1 MYVLPDKYRKGFIK
15 MDNNRYSSNRPRR
28 KVSRRTYRNR
38 RLAAL
43 AIIAFLVLI
52 LIVLIANA
60 CADDNEKKP
69 SDSKSG
75 TTITTTTTVTDEAIP
90 TTVTTTVAS
99 TVPKNDSDFELDR
112 QTISIMVGESDMPRV
127 LEYPDGTVEDD
138 ERWTSSDKEIATV
151 DDYGHIT
158 GVAPGVCY
166 VILKSAADLSQEVW
180 IKVTVRSELSDDE
193 TTTTNMPQSNRTEAP
208 APPVHDTEGLTY
220 IDGILLV
227 NKEYGVPATFE
238 PKLEQICYDQ
248 FNELSTAAAKEGL
261 SIYISSGYR
270 SYKDQETIYNNYI
283 EDEKKKGNS
292 EAEAKKIVDT
302 YSARPGYSEHQSG
315 LCIDVNTIND
325 AFGYTSEAAWLA
337 EHAHEY
343 GFIIRYPQGKEDITG
358 YQYEPWHIRYVGSKV
373 ANKIY
378 KSGQCLEE
386 YLNVG

>member
-1 MYVLPDKYRKGFIK
+1 

-43 AIIAFLVLI
+43 AIIAFLILL

-60 CADDNEKKP
+60 CADDKDKKP
-69 SDSKSG
+69 KTDTK
-75 TTITTTTTVTDEAIP
+75 TAVTLTTTTTVTDSAIQ
-90 TTVTTTVAS
+90 TTTTTTVVA
-99 TVPKNDSDFELDR
+99 TVPKNESDFKLDR
-112 QTISIMVGESDMPRV
+112 QTISIMVDETDMPRV
-127 LEYPDGTVEDD
+127 LEYPDGTVEAD
-138 ERWTSSDKEIATV
+138 ERWTSSDKTIATV
-151 DDYGHIT
+151 DSYGHIT
-158 GVAPGVCY
+158 GVSPGVCY
-166 VILKSAADLSQEVW
+166 VILKSAADVDQEVW
-180 IKVTVRSELSDDE
+180 IKVTVRGEAADDDDD
-193 TTTTNMPQSNRTEAP
+193 TTTPQSSRTEAP
-208 APPVHDTEGLTY
+208 APPVYDTEGLTY

-227 NKEYGVPATFE
+227 NKEYSVPATFE

-248 FNELSTAAAKEGL
+248 FNKLSTDAAKENL

-283 EDEKKKGNS
+283 EEEKKKGNS

-315 LCIDVNTIND
+315 LCIDVNSVD
-325 AFGYTSEAAWLA
+325 DSFGYTPEAAWLA

-343 GFIIRYPQGKEDITG
+343 GFIIRYPLGKEAITG

-373 ANKIY
+373 AEKIY
-378 KSGQCLEE
+378 KKGLCLEE